1 MTSDFYFFNFYK
13 MTSQQTLAK
22 TLRQKL
28 NYYTAK
34 TLKEIEEFKD
44 DIDEFNYLST
54 KVEFEIKITERTT
67 GKGFIYLNS
76 LLLYFGD
83 LWQINMPENSNKIPI
98 TKINTYLNLFEIYQ
112 SVFYVPEILEDENL
126 AEYWWKN
133 HFLIILEEIAN
144 NINISLPSCLY
155 KMRYSFKTVISQKQ
169 HKKASN
175 FFNDLKE
182 ALKHKYVLKSI
193 KYILIFID
201 IYKYVFDKSEWIIV
215 SKESDVAKTQKELD
229 DKINKIKLNNL
240 NENKINKNEE
250 EIEVEEIEINE
261 IDF

>member
-1 MTSDFYFFNFYK
+1 

-28 NYYTAK
+28 NYYATK

-54 KVEFEIKITERTT
+54 KVKFEIKITERTT
-67 GKGFIYLNS
+67 GSGFIYLNT

-83 LWQINMPENSNKIPI
+83 LWQLNISNKIPI

-126 AEYWWKN
+126 AEYWWEN
-133 HFLIILEEIAN
+133 HFLTILEQIAEN
-144 NINISLPSCLY
+144 MNISLPSCLY

-169 HKKASN
+169 HQKASN
-175 FFNDLKE
+175 FFNNLKE

-215 SKESDVAKTQKELD
+215 SNETDVAKTQKELD
-229 DKINKIKLNNL
+229 EKLNNLPIKHVKSTKLNDL

-250 EIEVEEIEINE
+250 EIEVEELEVE
-261 IDF
+261 ELDF